1 MLAEAEVT
9 CGSTNA
15 IAVTKGFSDRG
26 QQDIAQSIISPMSC
40 PQSISECGEAG
51 FFG

>member
-1 MLAEAEVT
+1 MLAEAEIT

-15 IAVTKGFSDRG
+15 MAVTKGFSDRG
-26 QQDIAQSIISPMSC
+26 QQDIEQSIICPMSC
-40 PQSISECGEAG
+40 PQSISECGDAG